1 MEDLPNKLRNDDPI
15 SGIRP
20 SLAMA
25 AADRIEEL
33 EKAIGDISLAW
44 VGQRHHEAFELTSKV
59 LGLDQSVP
67 FVYVLSKIEE
77 KNALLKSC

>member
-33 EKAIGDISLAW
+33 EKAIEDISVAW
-44 VGQRHHEAFELTSKV
+44 ICQRQHEAFEITQRV
-59 LGLDQSVP
+59 LN
-67 FVYVLSKIEE
+67 LSKQPAEV
-77 KNALLKSC
+77 LRKSAEVAEVP